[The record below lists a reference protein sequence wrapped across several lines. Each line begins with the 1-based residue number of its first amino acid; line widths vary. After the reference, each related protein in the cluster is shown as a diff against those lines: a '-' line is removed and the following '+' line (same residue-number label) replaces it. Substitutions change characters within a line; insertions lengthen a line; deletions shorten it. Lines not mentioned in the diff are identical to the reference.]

1 MNQFFYTRKDG
12 EKVYQDSFS
21 MDKVIRTV
29 ELEDGK
35 RIVVLNDF
43 HERVEQVPDI
53 NPKTNKM
60 MGMRRERNTYQSEI
74 TLEPEDSKRYYE
86 AAKDKL

>member
-74 TLEPEDSKRYYE
+74 TLEKEDAVRFYNITS
-86 AAKDKL
+86 AK